1 MMRYMGFEPPIIRP
15 HPLKALSAS
24 PVAIAVLASSALGLP
39 ISASP
44 PSSPAVSGSTAPA
57 AQAPVSVDALVQ
69 MAVAANP
76 QVRAA
81 KAQYL
86 AAMHQIKQAYAPND
100 PLVSWLDGQ
109 SPTGFGKPTLQTL
122 EVSESFQFPGK
133 AWLQGD
139 NAHRNAEISRL
150 AYLAAVRDAKA
161 QVKTAYYQAL
171 LDGALADTAAENAMN
186 INLLRQVARVAYVAN
201 QVPQSDVINAEFD
214 LTAASQTY
222 LTSRIAEQNDE
233 ATINQILGRDPRTP
247 LQLVTTVD
255 IEPLH
260 APLDMLLQT
269 ALAVRQE
276 VLQAALA
283 EKNSATAL
291 KLAHMEVLPD
301 FTVSYFKDRWPLVTG
316 APAPN
321 VTTDNGASIGM
332 NIPVFYIFK
341 QREDAKSA
349 EALLEAARANLRNV
363 ELQTQTSITQLYRT
377 TNLAFKVA
385 SRYHDSLIPLARQSF
400 QVALIAYQSRKADF
414 AYLATT
420 LQRIY
425 TARINYLT
433 AVNQHLAGRTAIEQA
448 VGGPIHL

>member
-1 MMRYMGFEPPIIRP
+1 MPF
-15 HPLKALSAS
+15 
-24 PVAIAVLASSALGLP
+24 LAR
-39 ISASP
+39 I
-44 PSSPAVSGSTAPA
+44 PA
-57 AQAPVSVDALVQ
+57 AAAAAATLPRAAFRSGAPPAPQPLSVDDLVK
-69 MAVAANP
+69 MAVASNP
-76 QVRAA
+76 QVRMA
-81 KAQYL
+81 KAQYM
-86 AAMHQIKQAYAPND
+86 AAMHQIDQAYAPND
-100 PLVSWLDGQ
+100 PVVGWLDGQ

-122 EVSESFQFPGK
+122 SVSEQFQFPGK

-139 NAHRNAEISRL
+139 VAHRNAEIARL
-150 AYLAAVRDAKA
+150 AYMAAVRDAKA

-171 LDGALADTAAENAMN
+171 LDGALADTAAENATN
-186 INLLRQVARVAYVAN
+186 IDLMRQVAKVAYVAN

-222 LTSRIAEQNDE
+222 LTSRVAEQNDE

-247 LQLVTTVD
+247 LQFVTTVT
-255 IEPLH
+255 IEPLK
-260 APLDMLLQT
+260 APLDSVLQT
-269 ALAVRQE
+269 ALAMRQE
-276 VLQAALA
+276 VLEAALT

-301 FTVSYFKDRWPLVTG
+301 FTVTYFKDRWPLVSG

-321 VTTDNGASIGM
+321 ITTDNGAAINM

-349 EALLEAARANLRNV
+349 EHLLEAARSNLRNV
-363 ELQTQTSITQLYRT
+363 ELQSQTSITQLYRT
-377 TNLAFKVA
+377 TDLAFEVA

-400 QVALIAYQSRKADF
+400 QVALVSYQSRKADF

-433 AVNQHLAGRTAIEQA
+433 AVNQHLTGRAALEQQ
-448 VGGPIHL
+448 VGGPIRL